1 MRILCI
7 ENKSNGLMT
16 GLINITVG
24 KWYDSV
30 SVTQGSDYYVLV
42 DDDSFVTLYAKY
54 NFTTLDEL
62 RNKRLNDIGI

>member
-1 MRILCI
+1 
-7 ENKSNGLMT
+7 MT

>member
-16 GLINITVG
+16 GLINITIG

-30 SVTQGSDYYVLV
+30 AVTQGSDYYVLV
-42 DDDSFVTLYAKY
+42 DDEGFVTLYAKY